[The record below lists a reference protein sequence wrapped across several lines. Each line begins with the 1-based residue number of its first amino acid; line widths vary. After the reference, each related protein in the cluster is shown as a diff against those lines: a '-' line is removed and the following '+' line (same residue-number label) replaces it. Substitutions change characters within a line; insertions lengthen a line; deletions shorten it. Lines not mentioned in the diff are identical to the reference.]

1 MFKLRSFMKPYR
13 KSAILALLLMLG
25 ELVVELW
32 HPLLMA
38 KVIDEGILTGDTGA
52 ILRWGGLMTLVALG
66 GFAAGIINSYYSA
79 HVSQGIGYDIR
90 GKLFEKV
97 QAFSFSNFNLFQ
109 PSTLITRMTNDITQ
123 IQNLVFM
130 SLRIMLRAPLMMVG
144 GVVLAFTINA
154 RLALVLVIVTPVL
167 LAMLLWLMTRGFH
180 LFRSVQERLD
190 RTNNVLRENLLG
202 MRVIKAFVRF
212 GHEIRR
218 FTDAN
223 GELRDRTMSA
233 LRFMELG
240 VPMLLLVMNLSLLV
254 ILWYGGRQVTGHA
267 ANVGEVVAVVNYAT
281 RITASFTVISWIVSS
296 IARARASAL
305 RVVEVLETGVDLESS
320 ADADPSIRIT
330 RGEVEFDRVGFRYP
344 GAAGPLLEDVSFKA
358 EAGTT
363 VALLG
368 ATGSG
373 KSSLFQLIPRLYD
386 VTEGHVR
393 IDGHDVR
400 DMKLETLRESI
411 GYVPQEAV
419 LFTGTVKENLL
430 WGKEDATME
439 EIVEAAKAAQI
450 HDTIDK
456 LPLKYDTRLGQQGV
470 NLSGGQKQRLS
481 IARALIRRPRIL
493 LFDDSTS
500 ALDAKTEARLLAA
513 LRRYPCTILMITQKI
528 STAMGADR
536 ILILEDG
543 RLLAQGDHET
553 LLHRSPL
560 YRRIIE
566 SQSGREL
573 A

>member
-1 MFKLRSFMKPYR
+1 MKPYR

-90 GKLFEKV
+90 GELFEKV

-240 VPMLLLVMNLSLLV
+240 VPMLLLVMNLSLIV

-305 RVVEVLETGVDLESS
+305 RVVEVLETGIDLESS

>member
-1 MFKLRSFMKPYR
+1 VFKLRSFMKPYR

>member
-1 MFKLRSFMKPYR
+1 VFKLRSFMKPYR

-90 GKLFEKV
+90 GELFEKV

-240 VPMLLLVMNLSLLV
+240 VPMLLLVMNLSLIV

-305 RVVEVLETGVDLESS
+305 RVVEVLETGIDLESS